1 MNSPEQST
9 SRADAQPAA
18 TESPPD
24 RGPAARL
31 VEHFFRHESGRLV
44 SVLARL
50 FGLRHLDLV
59 EDMVQ
64 SSLVEAL
71 HAWRVHGV
79 PENPSGWMHRVA
91 RNKVVDALR
100 QRDTLLR
107 LAPAWAR
114 LRPLAS
120 EPEL

>member
-1 MNSPEQST
+1 MNEALVKLNTQPTAET
-9 SRADAQPAA
+9 SPAA
-18 TESPPD
+18 AL
-24 RGPAARL
+24 PAQL

-44 SVLARL
+44 SSLARV
-50 FGLRHLDLV
+50 FGLRNLDLV

-71 HAWRVHGV
+71 RAWRVQGV

-91 RNKVVDALR
+91 RNKVLDALR

-107 LAPAWAR
+107 RCTSLGTFAAAR
-114 LRPLAS
+114 DRAGIR
-120 EPEL
+120 